1 MVFYLKDFLSLGSFK
16 EWTFLIEEGVKVRL
30 LDHDLLIVR
39 VGCVDFMRYLD
50 A

>member
-1 MVFYLKDFLSLGSFK
+1 MQ
-16 EWTFLIEEGVKVRL
+16 EGVKVRL

-39 VGCVDFMRYLD
+39 VGCVDFMKYLD